1 MSSPAAG
8 HDPGGRSVPPLLS
21 VRILSTV
28 GAFLLVAGVLAIDA
42 RFGGGAGQFLH
53 SLRAILAP

>member
-28 GAFLLVAGVLAIDA
+28 GAFLLVAGVLAVA
-42 RFGGGAGQFLH
+42 AHLAGGAG
-53 SLRAILAP
+53 

>member
-8 HDPGGRSVPPLLS
+8 HGPGGRSVPLLLAI
-21 VRILSTV
+21 RILSTV
-28 GAFLLVAGVLAIDA
+28 GAFLLVAGVLAVA
-42 RFGGGAGQFLH
+42 AHFPGGGQLLH